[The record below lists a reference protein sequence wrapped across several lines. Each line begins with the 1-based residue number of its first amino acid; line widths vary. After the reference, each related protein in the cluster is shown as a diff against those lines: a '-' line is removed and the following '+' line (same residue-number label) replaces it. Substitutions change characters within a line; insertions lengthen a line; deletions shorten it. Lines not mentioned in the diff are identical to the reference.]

1 MDATS
6 VTLDEVFAAAR
17 MRAASLVPETSGY
30 LALAVADASAR
41 LPFMVEDP
49 MVSLSTEGTIQVRR
63 GTKVVEPADSAL
75 AMRDMLG
82 RLLSLSIGSAPALAG
97 AAKPRNADGVEVFI
111 HELESALVPVNRAAA
126 RRALARLARET
137 VRAREAGRL
146 RRKRVVPSRKS
157 EPERGAAAEPAPQL
171 HKPAVEKSELPSAR
185 RSEPYRELVAKPV
198 AIESVPAVALTTR
211 MNEPLAASEPKAQEA
226 QLAVEVSQAEFD
238 PIEVDLEGI
247 VATPHEPPAL
257 LTGDA
262 ATMLDTEFAERV
274 LALEPLEHSDLGVAA
289 KSDVEDL
296 VSRFLVSEGAGGT
309 ASSPRGIRALA
320 GIDLSPAPPPA
331 SQPLASEPFVLVVKR
346 VPAVAA
352 VESLVATAQHH
363 WEPRSAEDASE
374 TPPAT
379 LSGPTMDALER
390 EFLAGEAAVD
400 EVALESTEETM
411 PVRRGV
417 RWPMVAAIILGFVIA
432 AGLGHYVP
440 ALLAGNEL
448 VLGN

>member
-146 RRKRVVPSRKS
+146 RRKRVVPSRKA
-157 EPERGAAAEPAPQL
+157 EIERGAAVEPAPQL
-171 HKPAVEKSELPSAR
+171 HKPAVAKSELPSAR
-185 RSEPYRELVAKPV
+185 RSEPSRETIVKPV
-198 AIESVPAVALTTR
+198 TEPSPAVALS
-211 MNEPLAASEPKAQEA
+211 MGIPEPLETSEPKASAPQ
-226 QLAVEVSQAEFD
+226 QIVQVSQPEFD

-247 VATPHEPPAL
+247 VATPHEPAVL

-296 VSRFLVSEGAGGT
+296 VSRFLVSEGAGGSV
-309 ASSPRGIRALA
+309 SSARGIRALA

-346 VPAVAA
+346 VPAAAA

-363 WEPRSAEDASE
+363 WEPRSVEDASE

-390 EFLAGEAAVD
+390 EFLEREAASD
-400 EVALESTEETM
+400 EVAPESTEETT

>member
-146 RRKRVVPSRKS
+146 RRKRVVPSRKA
-157 EPERGAAAEPAPQL
+157 EIERGAAVEPAPQL

-185 RSEPYRELVAKPV
+185 RSEPSRENLAKPV
-198 AIESVPAVALTTR
+198 TAESTPAVALSIRRT
-211 MNEPLAASEPKAQEA
+211 EPLETSEPKASAPQ
-226 QLAVEVSQAEFD
+226 QIVQVSQPEFD

-247 VATPHEPPAL
+247 VATPHDPPAL

-262 ATMLDTEFAERV
+262 ATMIDTEFAERV

-296 VSRFLVSEGAGGT
+296 VSRFLVSEGAGGS

-320 GIDLSPAPPPA
+320 GIDLSPAPPA

-346 VPAVAA
+346 VSAASA

-363 WEPRSAEDASE
+363 WEPRSVEDASE

-390 EFLAGEAAVD
+390 EFLEREAASD
-400 EVALESTEETM
+400 EVAPESTEETT